1 MVFPMIPGPVPLRR
15 AAVLALH
22 AAAFAASLLGSFL
35 LRFDGSLD
43 PFMTHQLA
51 VAMPVFI
58 LTKLAVF
65 FALRQH
71 TGWWRYASFSDLQS
85 LFKATLIAAAATA
98 VACFA
103 LDIRTLPRSIFPLDA
118 IMTIALLGGARF
130 GLRYLRESFLQQGP
144 PEAGVLRTLVVGTGT
159 VAEGLLRD
167 VRRGAVRT
175 IDIVGVI
182 DLDPR
187 HKGSLINGY
196 AVAGGLADLARVAQE
211 TGAKQVIIALDGGSK
226 DAVRRVIDTC
236 NTIDLA
242 HRVLPATDDLVHG
255 SVTISHLREVSLQDI
270 LGRSPVRL
278 DSEQLER
285 LFTSNTVLVTGAGGS
300 IGSELCR
307 QVARFGPSQ
316 IIMLEQAENPLFHLE
331 RELRASHPDID
342 LEAVVADIGDYQ
354 RLEQVCLHFRP
365 RVVLHAAAHKHVP
378 LMEKNPWEAIKNN
391 ILGTHNLIRSAQA
404 AGVDVVVLISTDK
417 AVNPT
422 SVMGATKRVS
432 EMLMQSL
439 SATSQTRLTAV
450 RFGNVLGSNGSVIP
464 IFKEQIAA
472 GGPVTVTHPEMKRY
486 FMTIP
491 EASQL
496 VLQAATF
503 AEGGDVFVLDMG
515 EPVLIVDVARD
526 LIRLSGLEPDRDIKI
541 EFSGIRPGEKLF
553 EELSTAG
560 EGTAPTP
567 HARIFRFSQ
576 KPPDDKVV
584 LEAIRLLENCAATD
598 QPPSHIRATLFAIL
612 DAIERNASIAELA
625 AAARDRTLTPSK
637 PRTAVT

>member
-1 MVFPMIPGPVPLRR
+1 M
-15 AAVLALH
+15 
-22 AAAFAASLLGSFL
+22 
-35 LRFDGSLD
+35 
-43 PFMTHQLA
+43 
-51 VAMPVFI
+51 
-58 LTKLAVF
+58 
-65 FALRQH
+65 
-71 TGWWRYASFSDLQS
+71 
-85 LFKATLIAAAATA
+85 
-98 VACFA
+98 
-103 LDIRTLPRSIFPLDA
+103 PRSIFALDA
-118 IMTIALLGGARF
+118 ILTITLLGGTRF
-130 GLRYLRESFLQQGP
+130 SLRYLRESLLQHGP
-144 PEAGVLRTLVVGTGT
+144 PEQGVLRTLVVGTGT

-175 IDIVGVI
+175 LDIVGVV

-196 AVAGGLADLARVAQE
+196 AVAGGVADLARVAQE
-211 TGAKQVIIALDGGSK
+211 TNAQQVIIALDGGSK
-226 DAVRRVIDTC
+226 DAVRRVIDIC
-236 NTIDLA
+236 NTIDLK

-285 LFTSNTVLVTGAGGS
+285 LFTSSVVLVTGAGGS

-331 RELRASHPDID
+331 RELRATHPDIA
-342 LEAVVADIGDYQ
+342 LEPVVADIGDYQ

-404 AGVDVVVLISTDK
+404 AGVEVVVLISTDK

-439 SATSQTRLTAV
+439 SATSDTRLTAV

-576 KPPDDKVV
+576 QPPDNKLV
-584 LEAIRLLENCAATD
+584 LEAIRILQGCAATD
-598 QPPSHIRATLFAIL
+598 QPPSHIRATIFAIL
-612 DAIERNASIAELA
+612 DALERNAPISELA

-637 PRTAVT
+637 PRTALP

>member
-1 MVFPMIPGPVPLRR
+1 MIPGPVPLRR
-15 AAVLALH
+15 AAVLSVH

-35 LRFDGSLD
+35 LRFDGRLD
-43 PFMTHQLA
+43 PFLWNLV
-51 VAMPVFI
+51 VAAIPVFI
-58 LTKLAVF
+58 VTKLAVF
-65 FALRQH
+65 VALGQH
-71 TGWWRYASFSDLQS
+71 TGWWRYASFSDLQA
-85 LFKATLIAAAATA
+85 LFKATLIAAGATA
-98 VACFA
+98 VACVA
-103 LDIRTLPRSIFPLDA
+103 LDIRNLPRSIFLLDA
-118 IMTIALLGGARF
+118 MMTIALLGGARF
-130 GLRYLRESFLQQGP
+130 GLRYARETFLQHGP
-144 PEAGVLRTLVVGTGT
+144 REDQVIRTLVIGTGT

-175 IDIVGVI
+175 LQIVGII

-196 AVAGGLADLARVAQE
+196 PVLGGLAELGRIAHE
-211 TGAKQVIIALDGGSK
+211 TAAKQVVIALDGGSK
-226 DAVRRVIDTC
+226 DAVRRVVEAC
-236 NTIDLA
+236 NSIEIS

-255 SVTISHLREVSLQDI
+255 AVTISHLREVSIQDI

-285 LFTSNTVLVTGAGGS
+285 LFTSSTVLVTGAGGS

-316 IIMLEQAENPLFHLE
+316 VIMLEQAENPLFHLE
-331 RELRASHPDID
+331 RELRASHPDIAI
-342 LEAVVADIGDYQ
+342 EPVVADIGDFV
-354 RLEQVCLHFRP
+354 RLEQICLHFRP

-391 ILGTHNLIRSAQA
+391 ILGTHNLIRSAQS
-404 AGVDVVVLISTDK
+404 AGVEVVVLISTDK

-439 SATSQTRLTAV
+439 SATSETRLTAV

-541 EFSGIRPGEKLF
+541 EFTGIRPGEKLF

-567 HARIFRFSQ
+567 HARIFRFAQ
-576 KPPDDKVV
+576 QPPDDKVV
-584 LEAIRLLENCAATD
+584 LEAIRILQGCAETD
-598 QPPSHIRATLFAIL
+598 QPPSHIRATIFAIL
-612 DAIERNASIAELA
+612 DAIERNASVEELA
-625 AAARDRTLTPSK
+625 AAARDRTFTPSK
-637 PRTAVT
+637 PRTAVP

>member
-1 MVFPMIPGPVPLRR
+1 MVFPMIPGTVPLRR
-15 AAVLALH
+15 AAVIFLH
-22 AAAFAASLLGSFL
+22 AIAFVAALAGSFW
-35 LRFDGSLD
+35 LRFDGELD
-43 PFMTHQLA
+43 PSLLRVGLLA
-51 VAMPVFI
+51 LPVLI
-58 LTKLAVF
+58 VVKLAVF
-65 FALRQH
+65 IALRQH
-71 TGWWRYASFSDLQS
+71 TGWWKFASFADLQS
-85 LFKATLIAAAATA
+85 LVRATLLAAAAAA

-103 LDIRTLPRSIFPLDA
+103 LDIRTLPRSIFALDA
-118 IMTIALLGGARF
+118 ILTITLLGGTRF
-130 GLRYLRESFLQQGP
+130 SLRYLRESLLQHGP
-144 PEAGVLRTLVVGTGT
+144 PEQGVLRTLVVGTGT

-175 IDIVGVI
+175 LDIVGVV

-196 AVAGGLADLARVAQE
+196 AVAGGVADLARVAQE
-211 TGAKQVIIALDGGSK
+211 TNAQQVIIALDGGSK
-226 DAVRRVIDTC
+226 DAVRRVIDIC
-236 NTIDLA
+236 NTIDLK

-285 LFTSNTVLVTGAGGS
+285 LFTSSVVLVTGAGGS

-316 IIMLEQAENPLFHLE
+316 ILMLEQAENPLFHLE
-331 RELRASHPDID
+331 RELRATHPDIA
-342 LEAVVADIGDYQ
+342 LEPVVADIGDYQ

-404 AGVDVVVLISTDK
+404 AGVEVVVLISTDK

-439 SATSQTRLTAV
+439 SATSDTRLTAV

-576 KPPDDKVV
+576 QPPDDKLV
-584 LEAIRLLENCAATD
+584 LEAIRILQGCAATD
-598 QPPSHIRATLFAIL
+598 QPPSHIRATIFAIL
-612 DAIERNASIAELA
+612 DALERNAPISELA

-637 PRTAVT
+637 PRTALP

>member
-1 MVFPMIPGPVPLRR
+1 MIPGPVPLRR
-15 AAVLALH
+15 AAVLSVH

-35 LRFDGSLD
+35 LRFDGTLD
-43 PFMTHQLA
+43 GHLWHLVVTAL
-51 VAMPVFI
+51 PVFI
-58 LTKLAVF
+58 VAKLAIF
-65 FALRQH
+65 IALGQH
-71 TGWWRYASFSDLQS
+71 TGWWRYASFSDLQA
-85 LFKATLIAAAATA
+85 LFKATLLASAATA

-103 LDIRTLPRSIFPLDA
+103 LDVRALPRSIFALDA
-118 IMTIALLGGARF
+118 LMTVALLGGARF
-130 GLRYLRESFLQQGP
+130 GLRYLRENFLQQGP
-144 PEAGVLRTLVVGTGT
+144 PDEPVVRTLVIGTGT

-175 IDIVGVI
+175 LQIVGII

-196 AVAGGLADLARVAQE
+196 PVLGGLADLGRIVHE
-211 TGAKQVIIALDGGSK
+211 TSAKQVVIALDGGSK
-226 DAVRRVIDTC
+226 DAVRRVVEAC
-236 NTIDLA
+236 NSA
-242 HRVLPATDDLVHG
+242 EVSHRVLPATDDLVHG

-331 RELRASHPDID
+331 RELRASHPDIAI
-342 LEAVVADIGDYQ
+342 EPVVADIGDYL

-391 ILGTHNLIRSAQA
+391 ILGTHNLIRSAQS
-404 AGVDVVVLISTDK
+404 AGVEVVVLISTDK

-439 SATSQTRLTAV
+439 SATSETRLTAV

-576 KPPDDKVV
+576 EPPDDKVV
-584 LEAIRLLENCAATD
+584 LEAIRILQSCAATD
-598 QPPSHIRATLFAIL
+598 QPPSHIRATIFAIL
-612 DAIERNASIAELA
+612 DALERNASVEELA

-637 PRTAVT
+637 PRPAVP

>member
-1 MVFPMIPGPVPLRR
+1 MIPGPVPLRR
-15 AAVLALH
+15 AAVLCVHAL
-22 AAAFAASLLGSFL
+22 AFAASLYVAFL
-35 LRFDGSLD
+35 LRFDGLIDPYNARLISVSL
-43 PFMTHQLA
+43 PVFLA
-51 VAMPVFI
+51 VKLGVFV
-58 LTKLAVF
+58 AF
-65 FALRQH
+65 GQH
-71 TGWWRYASFSDLQS
+71 TGWWKYASFSDLQA
-85 LFKATLIAAAATA
+85 LFKATLVGAAAVT
-98 VACFA
+98 VASF
-103 LDIRTLPRSIFPLDA
+103 LLGIRSLPRSVFFLDA
-118 IMTIALLGGARF
+118 LMTVVIIGGLRF
-130 GLRYLRESFLQQGP
+130 SLRYLRETISGREVSEEP
-144 PEAGVLRTLVVGTGT
+144 VVGTLIVGTGT

-175 IDIVGVI
+175 LRVAGVV
-182 DLDPR
+182 DLDAR
-187 HKGSLINGY
+187 NKGSLINGY
-196 AVAGGLADLARVAQE
+196 PVVGGVSELARIAQE
-211 TGAKQVIIALDGGSK
+211 TGARQAVIALDGGSR
-226 DAVRRVIDTC
+226 DAVRRVVEAC
-236 NTIDLA
+236 NAAAIQ
-242 HRVLPATDDLVHG
+242 HRVLPNTEDLVQG

-270 LGRSPVRL
+270 LGRSPVLL
-278 DSEQLER
+278 DSTKLET
-285 LFTSNTVLVTGAGGS
+285 LFASSVVLVTGAGGS

-307 QVARFGPSQ
+307 QVARFGPAQ

-331 RELRASHPDID
+331 RELRAAHPDIG
-342 LEAVVADIGDYQ
+342 LEPIVADIGDPV
-354 RLEQVCLHFRP
+354 RIEQLCLHYRP

-378 LMEKNPWEAIKNN
+378 LMEKNPGEAIKNN

-404 AGVDVVVLISTDK
+404 AAVEVVVLISTDK

-422 SVMGATKRVS
+422 SVMGASKRVS

-439 SATSQTRLTAV
+439 SATSRTRLTAV

-526 LIRLSGLEPDRDIKI
+526 LIRLSGLEPDRDIQI
-541 EFSGIRPGEKLF
+541 SFTGIRPGEKLF

-567 HARIFRFSQ
+567 HPRIFRFSQ
-576 KPPDDKVV
+576 TPADVEVV
-584 LEAIRLLENCAATD
+584 LEAIRLLQGTAATD
-598 QPPSHIRATLFAIL
+598 QPASHVRAAIFAIL
-612 DAIERNASIAELA
+612 DALERRASIADLNA
-625 AAARDRTLTPSK
+625 TLRDRTLTPAK
-637 PRTAVT
+637 PRSAVQ

>member
-15 AAVLALH
+15 AAVILLH
-22 AAAFAASLLGSFL
+22 AMAFVAALAGSFL
-35 LRFDGSLD
+35 LRFDGVVDSYFWRTAL
-43 PFMTHQLA
+43 LA
-51 VAMPVFI
+51 LPVFVV
-58 LTKLAVF
+58 TKLAVF
-65 FALRQH
+65 IVLRQH
-71 TGWWRYASFSDLQS
+71 TGWWKYASFADLQS
-85 LFKATLIAAAATA
+85 LVRATLIAAGACA

-118 IMTIALLGGARF
+118 ILTVTLLGGTRF
-130 GLRYLRESFLQQGP
+130 SLRYLRESVLHQGQ
-144 PEAGVLRTLVVGTGT
+144 PESGVLRTLVIGTGT

-175 IDIVGVI
+175 LDIVGVI

-196 AVAGGLADLARVAQE
+196 AVSGGLADLARISQE
-211 TGAKQVIIALDGGSK
+211 TGAQQAIIALDVGSK
-226 DAVRRVIDTC
+226 DVVRRVIDAC
-236 NTIDLA
+236 NSIDLT

-255 SVTISHLREVSLQDI
+255 TVTISHLREVSLQDI

-278 DSEQLER
+278 DSAQLER
-285 LFTSNTVLVTGAGGS
+285 LFTSNVVLVTGAGGS

-331 RELRASHPDID
+331 RELRASHPDIA
-342 LEAVVADIGDYQ
+342 LEPVVADIGDAL

-391 ILGTHNLIRSAQA
+391 ILGTHNLIRAAQA
-404 AGVDVVVLISTDK
+404 ASVDVVVLISTDK

-472 GGPVTVTHPEMKRY
+472 GGPITVTHPDMKRY

-576 KPPDDKVV
+576 QPPDDKVV
-584 LEAIRLLENCAATD
+584 LEAIRLLESCAATD
-598 QPPSHIRATLFAIL
+598 QPASHIRATLFAIL
-612 DAIERNASIAELA
+612 DALERNAPISELA

-637 PRTAVT
+637 PRAALP

>member
-1 MVFPMIPGPVPLRR
+1 MVFPMIPGTVPLRR
-15 AAVLALH
+15 AAVIFLH
-22 AAAFAASLLGSFL
+22 AIAFVAALAGSFW
-35 LRFDGSLD
+35 LRFDGELD
-43 PFMTHQLA
+43 PSLLRVGLLA
-51 VAMPVFI
+51 LPVLI
-58 LTKLAVF
+58 VVKLAVF
-65 FALRQH
+65 IALRQH
-71 TGWWRYASFSDLQS
+71 TGWWKFASFADLQS
-85 LFKATLIAAAATA
+85 LVRATLLAAAAAA

-103 LDIRTLPRSIFPLDA
+103 LDIRTLPRSIFALDA
-118 IMTIALLGGARF
+118 ILTITLLGGTRF
-130 GLRYLRESFLQQGP
+130 SLRYLRESLLQHGP
-144 PEAGVLRTLVVGTGT
+144 PEQGVLRTLVVGTGT

-175 IDIVGVI
+175 LDIVGVV

-196 AVAGGLADLARVAQE
+196 AVAGGVADLARVAQE
-211 TGAKQVIIALDGGSK
+211 TNAQQVIIALDGGSK
-226 DAVRRVIDTC
+226 DAVRRVIDIC
-236 NTIDLA
+236 NTIDLK

-285 LFTSNTVLVTGAGGS
+285 LFTSSVVLVTGAGGS

-316 IIMLEQAENPLFHLE
+316 ILMLEQAENPLFHLE
-331 RELRASHPDID
+331 RELRATHPDIA
-342 LEAVVADIGDYQ
+342 LEPVVADIGDYQ

-404 AGVDVVVLISTDK
+404 AGVEVVVLISTDK

-439 SATSQTRLTAV
+439 SAASDTRLTAV

-576 KPPDDKVV
+576 QPPDDKLV
-584 LEAIRLLENCAATD
+584 LEAIRILQGCAATA
-598 QPPSHIRATLFAIL
+598 QPPSHIRATIFAIL
-612 DAIERNASIAELA
+612 DALERNAPISELA

-637 PRTAVT
+637 PRTALP